1 MFLLFSLLDP
11 AVAVSASGE
20 ADVDE
25 DQTCKLRA
33 LEAAHGVAL
42 FDSFM
47 RLLTSDQS
55 LWSTTATCVQKHATG
70 LGQHA
75 TQKKAARSM
84 CPTPVGLALQ
94 SSSQSTDSPQPIRIA
109 SVSGLSADSEQLAIC
124 LAERFWCQEDLTP
137 TFARHLEKWLPQYD
151 VIQPTSLLS
160 PHHMGWPVHRPR
172 EYTVLLKKSSMEI
185 VSGELA
191 FQRTLQSL
199 FRKCA
204 LGVDSLYVAPQ
215 DSRQLSM
222 QCRAESVVADWG
234 GAVSVSRRR

>member
-1 MFLLFSLLDP
+1 M
-11 AVAVSASGE
+11 
-20 ADVDE
+20 DE

-75 TQKKAARSM
+75 TQKLAARSM

-109 SVSGLSADSEQLAIC
+109 SVSGLSADSEQLAVW
-124 LAERFWCQEDLTP
+124 LAERFWCQEDLLLHIGVCHTP
-137 TFARHLEKWLPQYD
+137 TFARHLEKWLPQYE

-160 PHHMGWPVHRPR
+160 PHHMGWPAHRPR

-185 VSGELA
+185 VGGELA

-204 LGVDSLYVAPQ
+204 LRRGQLVCCPPGQPSTEHAVQ
-215 DSRQLSM
+215 SRV
-222 QCRAESVVADWG
+222 CCC
-234 GAVSVSRRR
+234 